1 MAIFLVIF
9 ISLFANFACAD
20 TSEIWRQKI
29 EKSTGANHRVTFG
42 MVEITSSD
50 ADAIQAAKTIAK
62 AEMAKTFKLKI
73 KTASSQEISY
83 QQTRNKADSS
93 KINTSTIIHESTE
106 EVDLTGIDLANFEIN
121 HEKKMVQVAAVL
133 NLAEFEKY
141 LINKAQSILA
151 SVDQSKGKSYCST
164 IETLKTL
171 RRKLHTISE
180 AEKYEDILLTF
191 SDKTLQIAK
200 LKNDEFEHVK
210 SCRGKF
216 YISTSG
222 ISPSIRSYVNGVLTA
237 SGYSVESDKKRMPS
251 STPPMKIS
259 INKELS
265 PPETKF
271 NRINILGKVEISL
284 DMENGQEAKWQSP
297 TIRQADV
304 DLESTKMKLDIRLN
318 DEVSKGVLA
327 LLEENL

>member
-1 MAIFLVIF
+1 MAIFLVVF
-9 ISLFANFACAD
+9 LSLFANFACAD

-29 EKSTGANHRVTFG
+29 EKSIGANNRVTFG
-42 MVEITSSD
+42 MVEITTSD
-50 ADAIQAAKTIAK
+50 ADAIQAAKAIAK

-73 KTASSQEISY
+73 TTASSQEISY
-83 QQTRNKADSS
+83 QQTRNRADSS
-93 KINTSTIIHESTE
+93 KINTSTTIHESTE
-106 EVDLTGIDLANFEIN
+106 EVDLTGVDLSNFEIN

-151 SVDQSKGKSYCST
+151 SVDQSKDKSNCAT
-164 IETLKTL
+164 IEALKTL

-180 AEKYEDILLTF
+180 AEKYEDLLLTF
-191 SDKTLQIAK
+191 SDKTMQIAK

-210 SCRGKF
+210 TCRKKF

-222 ISPSIRSYVNGVLTA
+222 ISPSMRSYVNGVLTS
-237 SGYSVESDKKRMPS
+237 SGYSVESDRKRMPS
-251 STPPMKIS
+251 STAPMKIL
-259 INKELS
+259 INKDLS

-271 NRINILGKVEISL
+271 NRINILGKVGISL
-284 DMENGQEAKWQSP
+284 DLENGQEAKWQSP

-318 DEVSKGVLA
+318 DEISKGVLA